1 MRASLVTAG
10 ERVGIESQ
18 LPWVDDLIEESA
30 PGELRHGDA
39 ENPSIR
45 VSVESD
51 RRAFDVRG
59 WAALT
64 RGAWHRAGQV
74 VLRDPCTAGFDLLVT
89 IDDGCPSLTFR
100 WRPPRRSRAAAWA
113 LRSRFHL
120 LARAVLV
127 QFPALWWAG
136 TRDRAPLHASAC
148 TAGRA
153 TPLLAGPGGVGKSTL
168 LKWEL
173 DRGGRSVGDN
183 VCVGDGTTV
192 WGLVEPLRLEGG
204 SGRHMPHGRREA
216 PLDGREPAQV
226 PDRIVVVRR
235 GTGDQPELRRCDAA
249 AAARWLVAGTYMAGE
264 LRRFWSFA
272 ATLSAGTGVGP
283 PHPPVAETASI
294 FAARLPSVEL
304 VLGARPGAPLS
315 ELLQTLETEEWIRT

>member
-10 ERVGIESQ
+10 ERLHIESE

-30 PGELRHGDA
+30 PGELRRVGT
-39 ENPSIR
+39 ETPSIR
-45 VSVESD
+45 ISVESD

-59 WAALT
+59 WAPLT
-64 RGAWHRAGQV
+64 RGAWHRAGRV
-74 VLRDPCTAGFDLLVT
+74 VLADPCTAGFDVLAWL
-89 IDDGCPSLTFR
+89 DDGCPSLTFR
-100 WRPPRRSRAAAWA
+100 WRPPRRTRAAAWA

-136 TRDRAPLHASAC
+136 TRGRAPLHVSAC
-148 TAGRA
+148 TAGGV

-173 DRGGRSVGDN
+173 DRGGRSTGDN
-183 VCVGDGTTV
+183 VCIGDGTTV
-192 WGLVEPLRLEGG
+192 WGLVEPLRVEGG
-204 SGRHMPHGRREA
+204 SGRHMSYGRREA
-216 PLDGREPAQV
+216 PLGGRESAQV
-226 PDRIVVVRR
+226 PDLIVVLRR
-235 GTGDQPELRRCDAA
+235 GIRDQPEVRRCDAA
-249 AAARWLVAGTYMAGE
+249 AATRWLVAGTYMAGE

-272 ATLSAGTGVGP
+272 ATLSAGTGVGN
-283 PHPPVAETASI
+283 PHPPVMDVASA

-304 VLGARPGAPLS
+304 VLGKQTGTSLS
-315 ELLQTLETEEWIRT
+315 ELLQMVETGPWIRA

>member
-10 ERVGIESQ
+10 ERLGIESD
-18 LPWVDDLIEESA
+18 LSWVDDLIEESA
-30 PGELRHGDA
+30 PGELRRGDA

-59 WAALT
+59 WAVLT

-74 VLRDPCTAGFDLLVT
+74 VLRDPCTAGFDLLAT

-100 WRPPRRSRAAAWA
+100 WRPPRRTRAAAWA

-136 TRDRAPLHASAC
+136 TRGRAPLHASAC
-148 TAGRA
+148 TAGGA

-173 DRGGRSVGDN
+173 ARGVTCRTAAGRPRSMDASRLRSPTASWWSGAEYGISRSFVG
-183 VCVGDGTTV
+183 VT
-192 WGLVEPLRLEGG
+192 PQRQPAG
-204 SGRHMPHGRREA
+204 SSRGPIWPASFGASGPSRRRSQPGRALAPPIPPSRRRPPSLPHGCRPWSSFWA
-216 PLDGREPAQV
+216 DGRAGRCRSSYRHRRRRNGYEPDCDQ
-226 PDRIVVVRR
+226 RR
-235 GTGDQPELRRCDAA
+235 
-249 AAARWLVAGTYMAGE
+249 
-264 LRRFWSFA
+264 
-272 ATLSAGTGVGP
+272 
-283 PHPPVAETASI
+283 
-294 FAARLPSVEL
+294 
-304 VLGARPGAPLS
+304 
-315 ELLQTLETEEWIRT
+315 